1 MFHNFHLTLGELAV
15 ISALSPIS
23 AVIASALTYRFKVK
37 RDLVKD
43 KLSSENSLKRECYR
57 DLIYGIETWLERSQ
71 AGDSRGVRSAED
83 IINKAIA
90 MIDLLSPQKIYREAS
105 KVMEFVSRD
114 RGDESRES
122 YIDNMYS
129 MMREDLNT
137 PNPSY
142 SLNDN

>member
-37 RDLVKD
+37 SDLVMD
-43 KLSSENSLKRECYR
+43 KLSAENSLKRECYR
-57 DLIYGIETWLERSQ
+57 DFIYGIETWYERNQ
-71 AGDSRGVRSAED
+71 TGDSEGVRSAED
-83 IINKAIA
+83 SINKAIA
-90 MIDLLSPQKIYREAS
+90 MIDLLSPQNIYQEVS
-105 KVMEFVSRD
+105 KVMEYVSRD

-122 YIDNMYS
+122 YIDTIYS

-137 PNPSY
+137 PNPTY
-142 SLNDN
+142 SLSDK